1 MAAFPFALTASCL
14 KAWLANYDI
23 SVSAIGAFSFMSLPY
38 SLRFLWAPFV
48 DYFELPYLSKTY
60 GRVKAWLIFSQ
71 LVLIISCTAIAIVNP
86 SSELLLFTILA
97 FIISVSSATL
107 NISLDAYR
115 ISKISDYNQAE
126 FNKAI
131 EYYSY
136 GYRLGMYG
144 SGVGVMFAADL
155 LNWQAAY
162 LIASLV
168 MLLFMISIINTPIE
182 KTKDNKPASFFGSLT
197 DAYKNII
204 SKNGAYY
211 AILII
216 VTYKLCDAL
225 PSSLSSV
232 FLIRLGYSPSEIA
245 LYVKIV
251 GFVASLLGTAFSGLI
266 TKKVNMQLLLF
277 YGMILQIVSNLVYIG
292 QVYVGHNI
300 LFLATSTSIE
310 SFTGA
315 VGDMAI
321 IIFLNRICD
330 LRFAAVQYSILQAI
344 AFSSRNIFAGFAGVI
359 VDAFGWSN
367 FFVFTMLIG
376 LPSLWFIFKL
386 NKNYVKINSD

>member
-1 MAAFPFALTASCL
+1 M
-14 KAWLANYDI
+14 K
-23 SVSAIGAFSFMSLPY
+23 
-38 SLRFLWAPFV
+38 
-48 DYFELPYLSKTY
+48 
-60 GRVKAWLIFSQ
+60 RVI
-71 LVLIISCTAIAIVNP
+71 
-86 SSELLLFTILA
+86 
-97 FIISVSSATL
+97 
-107 NISLDAYR
+107 
-115 ISKISDYNQAE
+115 
-126 FNKAI
+126 
-131 EYYSY
+131 
-136 GYRLGMYG
+136 
-144 SGVGVMFAADL
+144 
-155 LNWQAAY
+155 
-162 LIASLV
+162 
-168 MLLFMISIINTPIE
+168 
-182 KTKDNKPASFFGSLT
+182 
-197 DAYKNII
+197 KNII

-344 AFSSRNIFAGFAGVI
+344 AFSSRNIFAGFAGII
-359 VDAFGWSN
+359 VDSFGWSN